1 MKRIVYIL
9 YICIAAWCIASCTT
23 QRQQATKRRPAAKS
37 QPVSKPKPATP
48 ARPLYSEQTLTNLSR
63 QFGIRLTQADNI
75 KLYQTCSGWL
85 GVKYRYG
92 GNSKN
97 GVDCSGLAL
106 IIYQQVYHQKIERS
120 TANILSKNC
129 VPIKQN
135 ALHEGDL
142 VFFRTAKSGPPS
154 HVGIYLKNGKF
165 IHASS
170 SRGVIISSLSEP
182 YYIRNWLVAG
192 RVK

>member
-1 MKRIVYIL
+1 
-9 YICIAAWCIASCTT
+9 
-23 QRQQATKRRPAAKS
+23 
-37 QPVSKPKPATP
+37 
-48 ARPLYSEQTLTNLSR
+48 
-63 QFGIRLTQADNI
+63 
-75 KLYQTCSGWL
+75 
-85 GVKYRYG
+85 
-92 GNSKN
+92 
-97 GVDCSGLAL
+97 
-106 IIYQQVYHQKIERS
+106 
-120 TANILSKNC
+120 LSKNC